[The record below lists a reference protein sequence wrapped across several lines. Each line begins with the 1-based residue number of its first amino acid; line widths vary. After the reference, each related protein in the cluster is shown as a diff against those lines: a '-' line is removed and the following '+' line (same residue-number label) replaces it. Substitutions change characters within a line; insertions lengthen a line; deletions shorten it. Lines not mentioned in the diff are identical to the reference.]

1 MKSGVVTVNSSPLC
15 ETLSEDSETEPVPC
29 KIQLRV
35 SPSSLNSTVTSLA
48 SDSSASNVS
57 LLQMLLLSVGVDP
70 LSDIVNFAV

>member
-1 MKSGVVTVNSSPLC
+1 MKSGVVAVNSSPLC
-15 ETLSEDSETEPVPC
+15 EMLLEESETEPVPC
-29 KIQLRV
+29 RMQRRV

-57 LLQMLLLSVGVDP
+57 LLQMLLLSVGVEP

>member
-15 ETLSEDSETEPVPC
+15 ETLLDESETEPDPC
-29 KIQLRV
+29 RIQLRV

-48 SDSSASNVS
+48 FDSSASNVS

-70 LSDIVNFAV
+70 RSDIVNFAV